1 MQDLRFIFLQADLAR
16 APRNIHTK
24 PDAHMERG
32 LSCQANSERDHGMC
46 LLRIHAR
53 SYGKISEV
61 LPEEVEHTELTVE
74 DAVSRVLLALFGE
87 VTVDDVTVRFS
98 PSSPAPGG
106 DQRECSIQVQA
117 QCTYESCVLLPCTQG
132 YMKLAIGKSISS
144 VLKELFAS
152 VQVESV
158 VVQSSTVQSRK

>member
-1 MQDLRFIFLQADLAR
+1 
-16 APRNIHTK
+16 
-24 PDAHMERG
+24 
-32 LSCQANSERDHGMC
+32 MC

-61 LPEEVEHTELTVE
+61 LPEEVERTELTVE
-74 DAVSRVLLALFGE
+74 DAVGHVLLALFGQ

-98 PSSPAPGG
+98 SSSSAPGE
-106 DQRECSIQVQA
+106 DQRECSIEVQA
-117 QCTYESCVLLPCTQG
+117 QCTYESCVLLPCTLG
-132 YMKLAIGKSISS
+132 FMKLVIGKSVSS

-158 VVQSSTVQSRK
+158 VVQPFAVQSRK